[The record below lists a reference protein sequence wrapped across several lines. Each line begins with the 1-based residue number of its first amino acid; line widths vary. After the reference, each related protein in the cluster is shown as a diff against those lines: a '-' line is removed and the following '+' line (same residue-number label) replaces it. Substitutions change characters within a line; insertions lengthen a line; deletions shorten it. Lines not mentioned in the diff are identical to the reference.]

1 MKKKILF
8 LALALTAALGVQL
21 SAQRPPFD
29 PGECFQIC
37 CLEDP
42 TRCVT
47 CCTGTVCPAPP
58 CEGGGPEDITTD
70 TTLSGGMS

>member
-8 LALALTAALGVQL
+8 LALALTAALSAQL
-21 SAQRPPFD
+21 SAVWPPPD
-29 PGECFQIC
+29 PGECFTFC
-37 CLEDP
+37 CAEAP

-58 CEGGGPEDITTD
+58 CEGGGPEGIATD

>member
-8 LALALTAALGVQL
+8 LAIALTTALGAQL

-29 PGECFQIC
+29 PGECSTFC
-37 CLEDP
+37 CPDDP

-58 CEGGGPEDITTD
+58 CG
-70 TTLSGGMS
+70 